1 MSMRGKLR
9 LRSVAS
15 ALICTLV
22 AGGLLVQ
29 VAGHVSANLSA
40 AAESDHVTTVE
51 FMDVPAI
58 GAFDLRR
65 SSATRRPAEPPSW
78 REPRDN
84 KAVGIASTQD
94 WSCDTNWDCGA
105 PWPAIPTPSVLS
117 ISTPVSSASE
127 PAAASACIGA
137 RVVRAS
143 PPLVTSDDRQP
154 RSGAGGWHRAGR
166 VGRRGVGH
174 ARREHGFYAAGSRR
188 GQRDAQHQP

>member
-40 AAESDHVTTVE
+40 ATESDHVTTVE

-94 WSCDTNWDCGA
+94 WSCDTNWDCGSA
-105 PWPAIPTPSVLS
+105 LACDPYTECSVDLYACV
-117 ISTPVSSASE
+117 VSQRT
-127 PAAASACIGA
+127 G
-137 RVVRAS
+137 
-143 PPLVTSDDRQP
+143 
-154 RSGAGGWHRAGR
+154 
-166 VGRRGVGH
+166 
-174 ARREHGFYAAGSRR
+174 R
-188 GQRDAQHQP
+188 GQCVHRGTCGPCQSPR